1 MDEFRIINGVDV
13 SIDDIEQAIE
23 LDKIVYD
30 EEYFVSLDQ
39 CLEWNEVNNQIYTM
53 IKKVDSDS
61 VIAYVNISPVTDEY
75 YEKIK
80 SGEFIDTYLPAEA
93 IMSYDMPSVY
103 NIYFSSIVIHP
114 DYQNTRVFKMLY
126 DALIDK
132 IIKLGE
138 NDMYIK
144 RMVADAVSDK
154 GMKFCQLFGMEKVK
168 NSHHNSTIYE
178 VEMIPPRFRVSSR
191 ATKELYSFYNNVAD
205 MFACEKNSESA
216 DEKTEIKSNAEMVGE
231 CDSFEVFLSY
241 KNTDKGGNTTKDACM
256 AAELYQALM
265 KRGISTFYSGET
277 LEIMGAARYKK
288 VIDEA
293 LDKTQIL
300 IAVGTSVENLESQ
313 WVRYEWDSFS
323 NDILSGLKNDKAAIF
338 SYIDEINVRDLP
350 RTLRQS
356 QVFEKSTSSLDD
368 ICNYIENALEKEKK
382 TSNTLQAP
390 VAVASDVQKVSFEA
404 LKAASHKFI
413 KKSFKATF
421 NESETSSWIEKMTKE
436 YSRLFSAVSKLKH
449 NTDVIELNDDLIY
462 VLYDAICKSESENI
476 VKIMGNSGSE
486 KNALMQ
492 LLYLKLCQDA
502 EKEEREVIPFYIN
515 LSYYEKQFY
524 DHEDKIETQI
534 RAKMVE
540 DLSLLKKYINENQ
553 NKKVVLFIDSI
564 RDFAASQT
572 LIEHILADIIS
583 DIKNLQKVVAVDT
596 NFTINKRRIKKV
608 IALAPTNFE
617 YILKIHS
624 VDLADDEVCFKYYD
638 SFEKI
643 YGIKVHDLHEKMV
656 KMSFYEID
664 AYVLRLSANILRDNL
679 YNDSFTISDLYEAMF
694 AKMVNG
700 NKSLILE
707 TAKTAYDFAY
717 TECEFDDH
725 DVFSSKQ
732 WAIIKKHKSFIDF
745 SISYYYIHQ
754 LVGNTEWNLK
764 FFELVLPK
772 EVTRFVTP
780 RINDTFGN
788 EEKVIKLVKEHYS
801 EMEILGKSE
810 MTFWLGRI
818 QNRRLVVEANQL
830 LRELYNDT
838 VSKIKD
844 KNIRNLYCNSGER
857 KADLFLLRGIVV
869 SLIYSGEDKIAN
881 TYIENLINEDLPN
894 EINRGFHLEYYGD
907 KPYLP
912 NKDMLDF
919 EDNISLGHKTFK
931 RLIKNLDRHFEK
943 RVVMP
948 AMELDLFT
956 LCSLLQARMFQPEA
970 FGAEKLDFYA
980 KKCLKY
986 LEKYN
991 GMVKHMHSTKIA
1003 SYFSMMHTDLNEYIS
1018 NHKRAD
1024 VRCDL
1029 YNLYSTAVDVK
1040 RAGWVIAGIQ
1050 DPESVVEHMYNAWLL
1065 GMFNLPEEYYDPD
1078 YSKTKILS
1086 MILLHDLGETITGD
1100 IPKPEKALD
1109 ASYEKKEDKI
1119 MRELFLK
1126 GTYPFMTNLN
1136 QCYVL
1141 WEEWSEQKTFNARV
1155 AKDLDTLQAMYKFC
1169 EYYKVHPDKFS
1180 DEKRDGWLDEFND
1193 LKTEIG
1199 LDIYNKLIK
1208 KNSKFSFLFS

>member
-1 MDEFRIINGVDV
+1 MDDFKIINGMDV

-30 EEYFVSLDQ
+30 EKYFVSLDQ

-53 IKKVDSDS
+53 IKKVDTNS

-126 DALIDK
+126 DAIIDK

-138 NDMYIK
+138 NDMFIK

-168 NSHHNSTIYE
+168 NSYHNSTIYE
-178 VEMIPPRFRVSSR
+178 VEMIPPHFRISSR
-191 ATKELYSFYNNVAD
+191 ATKELYSFYKNITD
-205 MFACEKNSESA
+205 MFEYEEKNELV
-216 DEKTEIKSNAEMVGE
+216 DEKMDVKSNVEILGN
-231 CDSFEVFLSY
+231 CDSFDVFLSY
-241 KNTDKGGNTTKDACM
+241 KNTDSTGNVTKEAHM
-256 AAELYQALM
+256 AAELYRALM
-265 KRGISTFYSGET
+265 KRGINTFYSGET
-277 LEIMGAARYKK
+277 LEIMGAAQYKK

-300 IAVGTSVENLESQ
+300 IAVGTSVENLNSQ

-323 NDILSGLKNDKAAIF
+323 NDILSGLKNDKAAMF
-338 SYIDEINVRDLP
+338 SYIDEINAHMLP

-356 QVFEKSTSSLDD
+356 QVFEKSTSSLED
-368 ICNYIENALEKEKK
+368 ICNYIENALGKEKK
-382 TSNTLQAP
+382 ISNSPQSTTEVNL
-390 VAVASDVQKVSFEA
+390 SVQKVSLSD
-404 LKAASHKFI
+404 LKVASHKFI
-413 KKSFKATF
+413 KKSFKAVLDRA
-421 NESETSSWIEKMTKE
+421 ETTTWIEKMTKE
-436 YSRLFSAVSKLKH
+436 YSRLFSVVSKLKH
-449 NTDVIELNDDLIY
+449 GTDVIELNDDLIHI
-462 VLYDAICKSESENI
+462 LYDAICKSKSENI
-476 VKIMGNSGSE
+476 IKIIGNSGSE

-492 LLYLKLCQDA
+492 LLYLKLCQYVENNESD
-502 EKEEREVIPFYIN
+502 VVPFYIN

-524 DHEDKIETQI
+524 SREDKIEFQI

-540 DLSLLKKYINENQ
+540 DLSLLKKYANENVD
-553 NKKVVLFIDSI
+553 KKVVLFIDSI

-583 DIKNLQKVVAVDT
+583 DIKNLQKVVSVDT
-596 NFTINKRRIKKV
+596 NFTINKRRVKKV

-617 YILKIHS
+617 YILKIQS

-643 YGIKVHDLHEKMV
+643 YGIKVHDLHEKMA

-679 YNDSFTISDLYEAMF
+679 YNDSFTISDLYEAMCTE
-694 AKMVNG
+694 MVNG
-700 NKSLILE
+700 NKNLILD
-707 TAKTAYDFAY
+707 TAKIAYDFAY
-717 TECEFDDH
+717 TEREFDDY

-732 WAIIKKHKSFIDF
+732 WTIIKRHKSFIDF
-745 SISYYYIHQ
+745 LISYYYTHQ
-754 LVGNTEWNLK
+754 LVKSEQWNLN

-818 QNRRLVVEANQL
+818 KNRRLAIEANQL
-830 LRELYNDT
+830 LKKFYNDI
-838 VSKIKD
+838 VSEIKD
-844 KNIRNLYCNSGER
+844 KNAQNLYCNIGER

-869 SLIYSGEDKIAN
+869 SLIYNEEDKIAN
-881 TYIENLINEDLPN
+881 TYIETLIDEDLPN

-919 EDNISLGHKTFK
+919 EDNISLGHKTLK
-931 RLIKNLDRHFEK
+931 RLVKNIDKHFEK
-943 RVVMP
+943 RVAMP

-956 LCSLLQARMFQPEA
+956 MCSLLQARISCPEA
-970 FGAEKLDFYA
+970 FGVEKLDYYVE
-980 KKCLKY
+980 KCLKY
-986 LEKYN
+986 LGKYN
-991 GMVKHMHSTKIA
+991 GMVKHMHNSKIS
-1003 SYFSMMHTDLNEYIS
+1003 SYFSMMYTDFNEYVS
-1018 NHKRAD
+1018 NHKRVD

-1029 YNLYSTAVDVK
+1029 YNLYSTAVNVK
-1040 RAGWVIAGIQ
+1040 RSGWVNAEIP
-1050 DPESVVEHMYNAWLL
+1050 DPESIVEHMYNAWLL
-1065 GMFNLPEEYYDPD
+1065 GMFNLPDEYYDPD

-1109 ASYEKKEDKI
+1109 ASYEKKEDKV

-1126 GTYPFMTNLN
+1126 GTYPCMINMK
-1136 QCYVL
+1136 QCYAL
-1141 WEEWSEQKTFNARV
+1141 WEEWSEQRTFNARV
-1155 AKDLDTLQAMYKFC
+1155 AKDLDILQAMYKFC
-1169 EYYKVHPDKFS
+1169 EYYKEHSDKFS
-1180 DEKRDGWLDEFND
+1180 DEKREGWLNEFHD

-1208 KNSKFSFLFS
+1208 NNSKFSFLFS

>member
-1 MDEFRIINGVDV
+1 MDEFKIINGLDV

-53 IKKVDSDS
+53 IKEVNSNS

-114 DYQNTRVFKMLY
+114 NYQNTRVFKMLY
-126 DALIDK
+126 DAIIEK

-178 VEMIPPRFRVSSR
+178 VEMIPPHFRVSSR
-191 ATKELYSFYNNVAD
+191 ATKELYSFYKNVAD
-205 MFACEKNSESA
+205 MFEYEEKNELIDDKQVKESNI
-216 DEKTEIKSNAEMVGE
+216 EIINDN
-231 CDSFEVFLSY
+231 DSFDVFLSY
-241 KNTDKGGNTTKDACM
+241 KNTDSSGNITKEAHM
-256 AAELYQALM
+256 AAELYRALM
-265 KRGISTFYSGET
+265 KRGINTFYSGET
-277 LEIMGAARYKK
+277 LEIMGAAQYKK

-300 IAVGTSVENLESQ
+300 IAVGTSVENLNSQ

-323 NDILSGLKNDKAAIF
+323 NDILSGLKNDKAAVF
-338 SYIDEINVRDLP
+338 SYIDEINAHMLP

-356 QVFEKSTSSLDD
+356 QVFEKNTSSLDD
-368 ICNYIENALEKEKK
+368 VCNYIENALGKEKRK
-382 TSNTLQAP
+382 PNTTLSSP
-390 VAVASDVQKVSFEA
+390 ETKSDIQKVSFSD
-404 LKAASHKFI
+404 LKVISQKFI
-413 KKSFKATF
+413 KKSFKTALI
-421 NESETSSWIEKMTKE
+421 EEQTSSWIEKMTNE

-449 NTDVIELNDDLIY
+449 GTDVIELNDDLIY
-462 VLYDAICKSESENI
+462 VLYDAICNSKSENI

-492 LLYLKLCQDA
+492 LLYLKLCQEVETGKSD
-502 EKEEREVIPFYIN
+502 VIPFYIN

-524 DHEDKIETQI
+524 DREDKIEIQI

-540 DLSLLKKYINENQ
+540 DLSLLKKYISENTD
-553 NKKVVLFIDSI
+553 KKVVLFIDSI

-583 DIKNLQKVVAVDT
+583 DIKNLQKIIAVDT

-617 YILKIHS
+617 YIVKIQS
-624 VDLADDEVCFKYYD
+624 VDLADDEVCIKYYD
-638 SFEKI
+638 SFETI
-643 YGIKVHDLHEKMV
+643 YGIKVRDLHDKMV

-664 AYVLRLSANILRDNL
+664 AYVLRLSANIIRDNL
-679 YNDSFTISDLYEAMF
+679 YNDSFTISDLYEAMCTE
-694 AKMVNG
+694 MVNG
-700 NKSLILE
+700 NKNLILD
-707 TAKTAYDFAY
+707 TAKIAYDFAY
-717 TECEFDDH
+717 TEREFNDY

-732 WAIIKKHKSFIDF
+732 WTIIKRHKSFIDF
-745 SISYYYIHQ
+745 LISYYYTYQ
-754 LVGNTEWNLK
+754 LVGGNEWDLN

-818 QNRRLVVEANQL
+818 KNRRLAIEANQML
-830 LRELYNDT
+830 KEFYSDT
-838 VSKIKD
+838 LSDIKE
-844 KNIRNLYCNSGER
+844 KNANNLYCNIGER

-869 SLIYSGEDKIAN
+869 SLIYNEEDKIAN
-881 TYIENLINEDLPN
+881 TYIETLIDEDLPN

-919 EDNISLGHKTFK
+919 EDNVSLGHKTFK
-931 RLIKNLDRHFEK
+931 RLVKNIDKHFEK
-943 RVVMP
+943 RVAMP

-956 LCSLLQARMFQPEA
+956 MCSLLQARISQPET
-970 FGAEKLDFYA
+970 FGAKKLDYYVD
-980 KKCLKY
+980 KCLKY
-986 LEKYN
+986 LEQYD
-991 GMVKHMHSTKIA
+991 GMVKHMHSTKIS
-1003 SYFSMMHTDLNEYIS
+1003 SYFSMIYTDLSEYIS
-1018 NHKRAD
+1018 THKRVD

-1029 YNLYSTAVDVK
+1029 YNLYSTAVNVK
-1040 RAGWVIAGIQ
+1040 RTGWVNAGIP
-1050 DPESVVEHMYNAWLL
+1050 DPESIVEHMYNAWLL
-1065 GMFNLPEEYYDPD
+1065 GMFNLPDEYYDPD

-1100 IPKPEKALD
+1100 IPKPEKVLN
-1109 ASYEKKEDKI
+1109 ASYEKKEDKV

-1126 GTYPFMTNLN
+1126 GTYPYMTNLN

-1141 WEEWSEQKTFNARV
+1141 WEEWNEQRTLNARV

-1169 EYYKVHPDKFS
+1169 EYYKDHSDKFS
-1180 DEKRDGWLDEFND
+1180 DEKKESWLNEFND

-1208 KNSKFSFLFS
+1208 NNSKFSFLFS